1 MISSLAD
8 SNPNM
13 KIFTKR
19 EYLKVISLM
28 CEEMGGNLIEYTSK
42 IISLLNKR
50 LTENDPQLNQTISEV
65 YGSIFKSVIRQL
77 QPDDITYT
85 SIHILETLFR
95 NMCHNNKI
103 LQIGTAM
110 SLKKIIQSSSHE
122 FLQANQKFIISKI
135 LEILQ
140 NPICKAQNNM
150 LEAILTLIL
159 GVERDFE
166 GVSQIMEFLIEMF
179 EEGEEVEWTVKKIG
193 IDIFYT
199 IAVVIGEQM
208 GVYKERVMSIL
219 QESKSD
225 KIKYVREAAMLTLNM
240 IKNKDGT
247 PKSQSGSS
255 FKKTGFSKTFH
266 NESKKY
272 KEMK

>member
-28 CEEMGGNLIEYTSK
+28 CEEMGASLIEYSSK

-50 LTENDPQLNQTISEV
+50 LAENDPQLNQTISEV

-77 QPDDITYT
+77 QPDDINYT
-85 SIHILETLFR
+85 SIHILENLFR

-110 SLKKIIQSSSHE
+110 SLKKAIQSSSHE
-122 FLQANQKFIISKI
+122 FLSLNQNFIISKI
-135 LEILQ
+135 LEILK

-159 GVERDFE
+159 AVERDFE
-166 GVSQIMEFLIEMF
+166 GVSQIMDFLIEMF

-208 GVYKERVMSIL
+208 SVYRDRVVSIL

-240 IKNKDGT
+240 IKNMDGT
-247 PKSQSGSS
+247 PKSQNGSNI
-255 FKKTGFSKTFH
+255 KKAGFSKTSH
-266 NESKKY
+266 NESKK
-272 KEMK
+272 